1 MEDLAWA
8 KWAAAQGYGVAYVAE
23 AEIIHLHHE
32 TPRGVF
38 NRYKREAMA
47 FKRIYP
53 EAHFSLYD
61 LVRMVSSN
69 IGFDL
74 LHAVRERVLWRSFAS
89 ILWFRWMQFW
99 GTYQG
104 YRHSGLLTP
113 ELRQTFYYPL
123 GWQKPKFEAR
133 DVEPIQYNE

>member
-1 MEDLAWA
+1 M
-8 KWAAAQGYGVAYVAE
+8 AE
-23 AEIIHLHHE
+23 AEIIHLHNE

-38 NRYKREAMA
+38 NRYKREGMA
-47 FKRIYP
+47 FKSIYP

-133 DVEPIQYNE
+133 DVKPIQYNE